1 MKSRALPDDFDMTQA
16 LHSPFGA
23 SISQPFSQPYSTPI
37 ASPASY
43 ASSFNDTGM
52 IRPLMI
58 NGLRRESED
67 DSTISPISISSTFSS
82 FYTPPASIPNSENLS
97 PISPVGE
104 RAPFMNHSYSQNNS
118 PRSNPFS
125 RSSSFGAN
133 FPHPHIPRLQLH
145 DRVSRT
151 RADSLGS
158 PLRSSMS
165 YTGNLDFASPTSDDS
180 MPSSAASAL
189 LPSRSYSIDTPAMSR
204 PSGFSCE
211 LFAPFASPSTKPLQF
226 L

>member
-1 MKSRALPDDFDMTQA
+1 MKSRALPEDFDMTQA

-23 SISQPFSQPYSTPI
+23 TMSQPFSQPYSTPI

-43 ASSFNDTGM
+43 ASTFNDTGM
-52 IRPLMI
+52 SRPLMI
-58 NGLRRESED
+58 NGLRRESD
-67 DSTISPISISSTFSS
+67 DENTISPISISSQFSS
-82 FYTPPASIPNSENLS
+82 FYTPPGSIPNSENLS

-145 DRVSRT
+145 DRVTRT

-165 YTGNLDFASPTSDDS
+165 YTGNLDFASPTSEES
-180 MPSSAASAL
+180 MPGSGSSIL
-189 LPSRSYSIDTPAMSR
+189 QPSRSYSTDTSGMSR
-204 PSGFSCE
+204 PGGFSCE
-211 LFAPFASPSTKPLQF
+211 
-226 L
+226 